1 MWNTPATL
9 NIWTTGKLARWMEAE
24 GGLGEMERRAAA
36 KAAAV
41 YGAIDGSGGFLGTPV
56 ANEGERSRMNVPF
69 NVAGG
74 DEEATHAF
82 LREAYEQNMVGFR
95 TMCAAR

>member
-41 YGAIDGSGGFLGTPV
+41 YGAIDGSGGFFGTPV

>member
-24 GGLGEMERRAAA
+24 GGLEEMERRAAA

-41 YGAIDGSGGFLGTPV
+41 YGAIDGSGGFFGTPV

-69 NVAGG
+69 NVAGSTNILRVAPC
-74 DEEATHAF
+74 DERMIYYMDPGE
-82 LREAYEQNMVGFR
+82 
-95 TMCAAR
+95 

>member
-1 MWNTPATL
+1 MF
-9 NIWTTGKLARWMEAE
+9 
-24 GGLGEMERRAAA
+24 LGALPSR
-36 KAAAV
+36 
-41 YGAIDGSGGFLGTPV
+41 SGGFFGTPV